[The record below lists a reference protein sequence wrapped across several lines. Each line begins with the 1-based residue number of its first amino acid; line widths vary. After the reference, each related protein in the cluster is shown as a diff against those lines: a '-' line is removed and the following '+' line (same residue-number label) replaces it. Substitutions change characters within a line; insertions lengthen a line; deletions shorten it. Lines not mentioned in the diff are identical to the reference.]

1 MDKKDKRHDQQ
12 RLLSTLE
19 QLLAIEATN
28 LKSAL
33 DQASDLIV
41 GAIDAEKADAFML
54 DPTKETLVAEGT
66 SHTPMGVRQHQIGM
80 HLLPLANGGPEAA
93 VFLTGEFYNNGQLE
107 SDPSVPLGMTKG
119 LGIRSTMI
127 VPLVVNGERRGVLQA
142 CSSRENAFSG
152 DDLSFLHAVS
162 HWVGAIAHR
171 AELVERIAQDA
182 AVQAR
187 QVVAEELVTV
197 LAHDLRNYI
206 TPLKGRLSIIRD
218 RAHREDRPRDIEDA
232 EAATRAVRRLQALIT
247 DLLDVARLDQGVFS
261 LSREPLNFVTLVEEA
276 TGVMQTGKLDIL
288 LRVPDELRVEADPE
302 RLKQA
307 LENLIANALR
317 HSPRGVPVDVE
328 LAGERRDDGEWAVL
342 TIRDEGPGIAP
353 ELMPRLF
360 TRFASG
366 PDSAGLGLG
375 LYLARSIA
383 EAHGGTLT
391 VTSSPGQGTSFQLAL
406 PAL

>member
-1 MDKKDKRHDQQ
+1 MNGKDRRDGQQ

-19 QLLAIEATN
+19 RLLAIEATN
-28 LKSAL
+28 VKSAL

-41 GAIDAEKADAFML
+41 AAINADKSDAFLL
-54 DPTKETLVAEGT
+54 DPTKETLVAVGT

-93 VFLTGEFYNNGQLE
+93 VFHTGECYRNGHADR
-107 SDPSVPLGMTKG
+107 DPSVPLGLTRG
-119 LGIRSTMI
+119 LGINSMII
-127 VPLVVNGERRGVLQA
+127 VPLDVAGERRGVVQA
-142 CSSRENAFSG
+142 CSSKKDAFSE
-152 DDLSFLHAVS
+152 DDLSFLEAVS
-162 HWVGAIAHR
+162 HWVGAVAHR

-206 TPLKGRLSIIRD
+206 TPLKGRLSMMLD
-218 RAHREDRPRDIEDA
+218 RAQREGRVRDIEDA

-247 DLLDVARLDQGVFS
+247 DLMDVARLDQGVFS
-261 LSREPLNFVTLVEEA
+261 LSREPLNLVALLQEA
-276 TGVMQTGKLDIL
+276 TGVMQTGKLDII
-288 LRVPDELRVEADPE
+288 LRAPDELRVEADPE

-317 HSPRGVPVDVE
+317 HSPKGMPVDVGV
-328 LAGERRDDGEWAVL
+328 ASERRDDGWWAIITVS
-342 TIRDEGPGIAP
+342 DEGPGIAP

-366 PDSAGLGLG
+366 PGSTGLGLG

-391 VTSSPGQGTSFQLAL
+391 VASSPGEGTSFQMAL
-406 PAL
+406 PLL